1 MKLLRYGQ
9 PGYEKPAVIDGEG
22 VIRSLSTVIP
32 DLAGNLLLPESI
44 ARIRELDFSNLSAVD
59 PDARTAPCVA
69 EVGKIFCVGLN
80 YTDHAKESQMPV
92 PDEPVLFG
100 KATSAITGPNDS
112 VIIPRNSE
120 KTDWEVELG
129 IVIGKPAKYVSVE
142 QALEHVAGY
151 CIINDLSE
159 RKFQLEGSG
168 QWIKGKSCDTFAPIG
183 PWLVT
188 TDEITDPQSLEL
200 WLEVDGHRYQHGNT
214 ANMVFGVAE
223 LVSYISQFCTLHPGD
238 LISSGTPSGVG
249 LGQKPEPVY
258 LRPGQTMRLGID
270 GLGIQTQ
277 VTEAEP

>member
-9 PGYEKPAVIDGEG
+9 PGYEKPAVMDSEG
-22 VIRSLSTVIP
+22 VIRSLCTVIP
-32 DLAGNLLLPESI
+32 DLCGNLLLSDSLSC
-44 ARIRELDFSNLSAVD
+44 IRALDFSALSAVN
-59 PDARTAPCVA
+59 PDARIAPCVA
-69 EVGKIFCVGLN
+69 GVGKIFCVGLN
-80 YTDHAKESQMPV
+80 YTDHAEESRMDV
-92 PDEPVLFG
+92 PDEPILFG
-100 KATSAITGPNDS
+100 KATSAITGPDDP

-129 IVIGKPAKYVSVE
+129 IVIGKPAKYVSVDK
-142 QALEHVAGY
+142 ALEHVAGY
-151 CIINDLSE
+151 CIINDVSE

-188 TDEITDPQSLEL
+188 PDEIPDPQNLEL

-223 LVSYISQFCTLHPGD
+223 LVSYISRFCTLHPGD

-258 LRPGQTMRLGID
+258 LRPGQIMRLGIA
-270 GLGIQTQ
+270 GLGVQTQ
-277 VTEAEP
+277 VTVAET

>member
-9 PGYEKPAVIDGEG
+9 PGYEKPAVMDEQG

-32 DLAGNLLLPESI
+32 DLAGEFLSPESF
-44 ARIRELDFSNLSAVD
+44 ARIRELDFRALSAVN
-59 PDARTAPCVA
+59 PDTRIAPCVTG
-69 EVGKIFCVGLN
+69 VGKIMCVGLN
-80 YTDHAKESQMPV
+80 YTDHAEESQMPV
-92 PDEPVLFG
+92 PEEPVLFG

-112 VIIPRNSE
+112 VIIPRYSE

-142 QALEHVAGY
+142 KAVEHIAGY

-159 RKFQLEGSG
+159 RTFQLEGTG

-188 TDEITDPQSLEL
+188 TDEIPDPQSLSL
-200 WLEVDGHRYQHGNT
+200 WLDVDGHRYQQGST

-223 LVSYISQFCTLHPGD
+223 LVSYISRFCTLHSGD
-238 LISSGTPSGVG
+238 IISSGTPPGVG

-258 LRPGQTMRLGID
+258 LKPGQTMQLGIT
-270 GLGIQTQ
+270 GLGVQTQ
-277 VTEAEP
+277 VAVAET

>member
-9 PGYEKPAVIDGEG
+9 PGYEKPAVIDSNG

-32 DLAGNLLLPESI
+32 DLGGNLLLPESLT
-44 ARIRELDFSNLSAVD
+44 RIHELDFSSLSAVD
-59 PDARTAPCVA
+59 PDARIAPCVA
-69 EVGKIFCVGLN
+69 GVGKIFCVGLN

-100 KATSAITGPNDS
+100 KATSAISGPDDP
-112 VIIPRNSE
+112 VIIPRHSE

-142 QALEHVAGY
+142 KALEHVAGY
-151 CIINDLSE
+151 CVINDLSE
-159 RKFQLEGSG
+159 RKFQLEGTG

-188 TDEITDPQSLEL
+188 ADEITNPQNLNL
-200 WLEVDGHRYQHGNT
+200 WLEVDGHKYQQGNT
-214 ANMVFGVAE
+214 ANMVFSVAE

-238 LISSGTPSGVG
+238 LISSGTPAGVG

-277 VTEAEP
+277 VTEAEV